1 MLINIPRNEIL
12 RPVVTSGLVPAASPG
27 IKSLRVKMTKR

>member
-12 RPVVTSGLVPAASPG
+12 RSVVTSGLVPAASPG
-27 IKSLRVKMTKR
+27 TSPFV